1 MTDLLET
8 ARLLVHPGKGILA
21 ADESTE
27 SADKRL
33 ASYGIKTGEEMR
45 RKERDLLLSCP
56 GLEEYLSG
64 VILFDETLRQK
75 SKSKKLFGKMLL
87 DRGII
92 PGIKVDQGLEPHP
105 ESPDEMITKGL
116 LGLPE
121 RLAEYRDTFGTG
133 FTKWRAVIK
142 IDGDRLPTKVVMV
155 ENAKRLAQ
163 YAAEVQKAGMVPMVE
178 PEVLLEGK
186 HSRLRSR
193 QVLEETLAT
202 LVEAL
207 QNHAI
212 DMSGVI
218 LKTAMAISGSES
230 GRKDTPE
237 EVAEDTV
244 GALMNVMPRGLG
256 GVVFLSGGQSPDQAT
271 DNLRA
276 IEREA
281 KAKNAPWPMTF
292 SYSRALQD
300 EALRAW
306 AGEDKNVEAAQAV
319 YLERLKSVYEAAKG
333 Q

>member
-8 ARLLVHPGKGILA
+8 ARILVHPGKGILA
-21 ADESTE
+21 ADESIK
-27 SADKRL
+27 SADARL
-33 ASYGIKTGEEMR
+33 ASYGIETGEEMR
-45 RKERDLLLSCP
+45 RKERDLFLSCP
-56 GLEEYLSG
+56 GIEEYLSG

-75 SKSKKLFGKMLL
+75 GNDKKPFGEILSS
-87 DRGII
+87 RGII
-92 PGIKVDQGLEPHP
+92 PGIKVDEGVEPHP
-105 ESPDEMITKGL
+105 ESPDEVITKGL

-121 RLAEYRDTFGTG
+121 RLAEYREKFHTG

-142 IDGDRLPTKVVMV
+142 IDGDRLPTSAVMV

-178 PEVLLEGK
+178 PEVLLDGN
-186 HSRLRSR
+186 HSRVRSR

-207 QNHAI
+207 ENQAV

-218 LKTAMAISGSES
+218 LKTAMAISGNQS
-230 GRKDTPE
+230 GKKDTPE

-244 GALMNVMPRGLG
+244 TALMKCMPRGLA
-256 GVVFLSGGQSPDQAT
+256 GVVFLSGGQTPDQAT

-281 KAKNAPWPMTF
+281 KKMNAPWPLTF

-306 AGEDKNVEAAQAV
+306 GGKEENVEAARAA
-319 YLERLKSVYEAAKG
+319 YLSRLQSVYKAARG
-333 Q
+333 